1 MRETTEII
9 IDSES
14 ISQKRRLSLLLALT
28 VNRLSSERTTFLTA
42 VTEAGMFLKIW
53 SFLAVQIAQHK
64 RITKIMKNWLLTRDL
79 TSRMASGNCESW
91 FRKMLKQ
98 LQQLLAKGQSRKRC
112 VTDSSTLSWQRT
124 QLYEYRYM
132 LFLLRIFLVL
142 PVLKK

>member
-42 VTEAGMFLKIW
+42 VTEAGMFLKIR

-64 RITKIMKNWLLTRDL
+64 RITKIMKN
-79 TSRMASGNCESW
+79 
-91 FRKMLKQ
+91 
-98 LQQLLAKGQSRKRC
+98 
-112 VTDSSTLSWQRT
+112 
-124 QLYEYRYM
+124 
-132 LFLLRIFLVL
+132 
-142 PVLKK
+142 